1 MATMLTILKPENPK
15 IISYMTLRKVVGF
28 LGIFLVPVV
37 VLGSLILDHP
47 PQIQISV
54 SAYYYTSMRNEMEG
68 IICGI
73 ALFLLSYDGYTRQ
86 DSIVSKLAG
95 LFALGIAFLPTS
107 DTAAKS
113 DIVSIL
119 HYTTSGIF
127 FALLSYM
134 SIFLFTKSAGNE
146 TRQKKQ
152 RNRVYRVC
160 GIIMAASV
168 AGIPID
174 GIAAIHEKIIFLKP
188 TLILETLAL
197 VSFGISWLTKGEFIL
212 KDK

>member
-1 MATMLTILKPENPK
+1 MDTVIPAPKPESPL

-37 VLGSLILDHP
+37 VLGSLVLDHP
-47 PQIQISV
+47 PRIQVSV
-54 SAYYYTSMRNEMEG
+54 SAYYYTSMRNELEG

-73 ALFLLSYDGYTRQ
+73 SLFLLAYHGYTRQ

-95 LFALGIAFLPTS
+95 FFALGIAFLPTV
-107 DTAAKS
+107 DTDVKG

-119 HYTTSGIF
+119 HYVTAGIF

-134 SIFLFTKSAGNE
+134 SIFLFTKSAGHK
-146 TRQKKQ
+146 TKQKRQ

-160 GIIMAASV
+160 GIIMAISV
-168 AGIPID
+168 IGIPID
-174 GIAAIHEKIIFLKP
+174 GLPGIHEKLLFLKP

-197 VSFGISWLTKGEFIL
+197 VSFGISWLTKGEIIL